1 MNLVQVLAAK
11 TATLSGCKAAGI
23 PSIPAAIPKLT
34 TLAVNL
40 IKIAVPIALIIFGMW
55 DLGKAVMQQ
64 DEKEINKGRQTFVK
78 RVIAAVLVFFV
89 ITIVQIVINFVGE
102 TTGDS
107 NIFNCVSSF
116 ISYKG

>member
-64 DEKEINKGRQTFVK
+64 KEEDIKKGQQTFIK
-78 RVIAAVLVFFV
+78 RIIAAVLVFFV
-89 ITIVQIVINFVGE
+89 IVQLVINFVGE
-102 TTGDS
+102 TTGDG